1 LRLVKKK
8 GLVYPWMELEQKR
21 LYKEEKLETRKLRI
35 MMKGMKI
42 GVMKGGQRVDIS
54 SIVSKL
60 K

>member
-1 LRLVKKK
+1 
-8 GLVYPWMELEQKR
+8 MELDQKR
-21 LYKEEKLETRKLRI
+21 IYKEEKIESRKLRI

-54 SIVSKL
+54 TIVSKL

>member
-1 LRLVKKK
+1 
-8 GLVYPWMELEQKR
+8 MELDQKR
-21 LYKEEKLETRKLRI
+21 LYKEEKIESRKLRI

>member
-1 LRLVKKK
+1 
-8 GLVYPWMELEQKR
+8 MELEQKR
-21 LYKEEKLETRKLRI
+21 LYKEEKFETRKLRI

-42 GVMKGGQRVDIS
+42 GVMKGGQRVDIT